1 MQKKKAAISCP
12 FSTQGQ
18 KKKAAISCPFSTQGA
33 DAQLPACPVCLD
45 STQDAIQLPLGREL
59 VTPNHNETTQNFG
72 QNKIHKLSTSLTRA
86 HTTELH
92 HVRFL

>member
-1 MQKKKAAISCP
+1 MDRIAMNQIMQKE
-12 FSTQGQ
+12 
-18 KKKAAISCPFSTQGA
+18 KAAISCPFSTQGA

-72 QNKIHKLSTSLTRA
+72 QNKIHKLS
-86 HTTELH
+86 
-92 HVRFL
+92 